1 MLRRVLV
8 GAVFLLIPYMFTAQ
22 AQYAGSMGGQPGSSD
37 FSQQM
42 DCSQPQNALSPACSG
57 VSSQPMSPSGAVPG
71 VMPAQGYGQSTYGP
85 AYGAPGYPQQYGSVP
100 GNGSV
105 PGSGINQRVPTF
117 VDQVPYGRG
126 IAGAYR
132 TPYSPYTRN
141 TYQPTEFQRVVA
153 GATGAMLPIFG
164 ADLFAENGGSFVPVD
179 RVPVTPDYVIG
190 PGDQLLIRIWGQV
203 NFNAHSTVDR
213 AGDIYVP
220 QVGNI
225 EVAGLHFQQ
234 LDGYLKQQLGRV
246 YKNFDLSVNV
256 GQVRSIQVYVV
267 GYAQRPGSYTLS
279 ALSTLVNAL
288 FSSGGPSPQGSM
300 RNIQLKRSGKVVTT
314 LDLYDLLIFGDKTHD
329 APLLPGDV
337 IYIPPVGPQ
346 VALAGSV
353 NTPAIYELK
362 GLETVGDLIAMA
374 GGLTA
379 MAAKNDA
386 QLDRTDRAG
395 NRRTVLLSLNAEG
408 LKTVMRNGDILR
420 IPSIVQRFDNT
431 VTLRGNVANPGRYSW
446 KPGMRILDLIPD
458 AASLETRG
466 YWQRRIALGL
476 PAPEYTP
483 LLSVAPTTPALPNG
497 LQLPEGMSRQAG
509 RSASSA
515 SVAGSETQAQ
525 ANAAAL
531 AAQAQSISPGTEAA
545 NGTPATQSVPGTG
558 KTQNNAASTAI
569 TSQLM
574 REFPAGNRFS
584 EAVFPVHNEILRIA
598 PSIDWSYAAIQRTN
612 PHTLASSIIPF
623 NLGQAVLDHN
633 PSQNLLLEPGD
644 IVTIFS
650 TADIKVPQGQQTKY
664 VELEGEIVHAGI
676 YSVKPGETLRDLVR
690 RAGGLTPNAYLYGS
704 EFLRLST
711 QRLQQAR
718 LDEYTNSLE
727 RDLQISATNAPGS
740 LVNPNGTAA
749 LTTSAQ
755 AQRALVTTL
764 RSMRA
769 TGRIVLDVTPF
780 SRGVDAI
787 PNIELQDGD
796 RFIVPATPVTVNVV
810 GAVYDQN
817 SFLYHR
823 GDHVG
828 DYLRISGGGTRN
840 ADKRHEFVIRADGS
854 VVSKQT
860 SGGTVFG
867 GGFDGK
873 LVYPGDT
880 IVVPDNINK
889 TTVLRGLT
897 DWSAVFSQFG
907 LGIASLTL
915 LGL

>member
-8 GAVFLLIPYMFTAQ
+8 SSAALLISYSLTAR
-22 AQYAGSMGGQPGSSD
+22 AQYGGMMGGQAGSSD

-42 DCSQPQNALSPACSG
+42 DCSQPQNALSAACSG
-57 VSSQPMSPSGAVPG
+57 GSSQSSSPSGGSPG
-71 VMPAQGYGQSTYGP
+71 VMPGQGYGQSTYGP
-85 AYGAPGYPQQYGSVP
+85 AYGAPGYPQQYGA
-100 GNGSV
+100 GGS
-105 PGSGINQRVPTF
+105 PSSGINQRVPTF

-126 IAGAYR
+126 TAGAYR
-132 TPYSPYTRN
+132 TPNSPYSRGSS
-141 TYQPTEFQRVVA
+141 QPTEFQRVVA

-164 ADLFAENGGSFVPVD
+164 ADLFANFGNFNPVD
-179 RVPVTPDYVIG
+179 RTPVTSDYIIG
-190 PGDQLLIRIWGQV
+190 PGDQLLIRVWGQV
-203 NFNAHSTVDR
+203 NFNSHSTVDR

-234 LDGYLKQQLGRV
+234 LDGYLKQRLGRV
-246 YKNFDLSVNV
+246 YRNFDLSVNV
-256 GQVRSIQVYVV
+256 GQIRSIQVYVV
-267 GYAQRPGSYTLS
+267 GSAQRPGSYTLS

-300 RNIQLKRSGKVVTT
+300 RNIQLKRGGKIVTT
-314 LDLYDLLIFGDKTHD
+314 MDLYDLLIFGDKTHD

-346 VALAGSV
+346 VGLAGSV

-362 GLETVGDLIAMA
+362 GQETAGDLIAMA

-379 MAAKNDA
+379 MAAKSDA
-386 QLDRTDRAG
+386 QLDRTDSAG
-395 NRRTVLLSLNAEG
+395 NRRTIQLSLTGAG
-408 LKTVMRNGDILR
+408 LQTVMRNGDILR

-483 LLSVAPTTPALPNG
+483 LLTTATPALPNG
-497 LQLPEGMSRQAG
+497 LQLPAG
-509 RSASSA
+509 LTSQSGVSASNA
-515 SVAGSETQAQ
+515 SVAGPETS
-525 ANAAAL
+525 AAADAAGL
-531 AAQAQSISPGTEAA
+531 AAQTQGGGLPTAA
-545 NGTPATQSVPGTG
+545 KGGAGNSLTG
-558 KTQNNAASTAI
+558 AGAGGANKNAASATI
-569 TSQLM
+569 NSQLL

-584 EAVFPVHNEILRIA
+584 ESIFPVHNEILRIA

-612 PHTLASSIIPF
+612 PHTLTNSVIPF
-623 NLGQAVLDHN
+623 SLGQAVLDHN
-633 PSQNLLLEPGD
+633 PSQNLALEPGD

-650 TADIKVPQGQQTKY
+650 TADIKVPQSQQTKY
-664 VELEGEIVHAGI
+664 VELEGEVAHAGV
-676 YSVKPGETLRDLVR
+676 YSVKPGETLRELVR

-727 RDLQISATNAPGS
+727 RDLQISATNAPGA

-749 LTTSAQ
+749 LATSAQ

-764 RSMRA
+764 RRMRA
-769 TGRIVLDVTPF
+769 TGRIVLGVTPF

-787 PNIELQDGD
+787 PNIALQDGD
-796 RFIVPATPVTVNVV
+796 RFIVPPTPVTVNVV

-854 VVSKQT
+854 VISKQIA
-860 SGGTVFG
+860 GGNVFG
-867 GGFDGK
+867 GGFADK

-880 IVVPDNINK
+880 LVVPDNINK